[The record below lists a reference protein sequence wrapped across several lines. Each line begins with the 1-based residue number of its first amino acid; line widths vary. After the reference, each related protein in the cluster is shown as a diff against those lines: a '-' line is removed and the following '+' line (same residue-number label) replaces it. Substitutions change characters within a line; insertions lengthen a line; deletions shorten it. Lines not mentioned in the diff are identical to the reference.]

1 MRTKQTR
8 LPQPT
13 LLQIQYDH
21 PYMCLMIQANKDTWK
36 RKNPSALR
44 SLQKVSLHWLCPI
57 MCICCK
63 TPPIMALKRS
73 LYPSPPPPVLPLH
86 DLGWHPL
93 DPQSQGET
101 LLLLLLSLQI
111 RSAGV
116 CIERERERES
126 LLRRRWLGNGTDPK
140 SKMDSYLSGDRDS
153 PPWDNLNRLHEYFFG
168 MPTLSPVF
176 VSFVNSLHSNAG
188 L

>member
-1 MRTKQTR
+1 
-8 LPQPT
+8 
-13 LLQIQYDH
+13 
-21 PYMCLMIQANKDTWK
+21 MCLMIQANKDTWK

-44 SLQKVSLHWLCPI
+44 SLQKVSLHWPCPI

-101 LLLLLLSLQI
+101 LLLLLLLSLQI

-116 CIERERERES
+116 CIERERGYWGGDDLAMAPIRN
-126 LLRRRWLGNGTDPK
+126 LKWILICLATVTLHLGTIWIASMNTFLECQL
-140 SKMDSYLSGDRDS
+140 YRC
-153 PPWDNLNRLHEYFFG
+153 
-168 MPTLSPVF
+168 LSPLWTAF
-176 VSFVNSLHSNAG
+176 IPMQGCINGKLISRKYQHRSGWQL
-188 L
+188 LETK